1 MAISIRPAV
10 AADAAA
16 CGAILYRAFQALAE
30 SHNFPPD
37 FPSVD
42 VATGLLSML
51 LASPGFYAVVA
62 EDEGRIVGSNF
73 ADQRSQIAGIGPISV
88 DPMVQNQGVGRSL
101 MQAVVDHF
109 AARNFPGIRLVQA
122 AYHNRSL
129 CLYTKLG
136 FRTREPLSVIQGPPL
151 NAKLPEYE
159 VRPATKEDIAACNLL
174 CRRVHGFDRDGE
186 LRDAIDA
193 KTARV
198 VEHMGRITG
207 YAGDIAFFAHAV
219 AETNQGL
226 EALIGAAPAFPGP
239 GFLLPTRNH
248 QVFEWCLDRGLRLVM
263 QTTLMTIGLYN
274 EPAGAYLPSILY

>member
-1 MAISIRPAV
+1 MAITIRPAV
-10 AADAAA
+10 AGDAAP
-16 CGAILYRAFQALAE
+16 CGAILYRAFQTLADQ
-30 SHNFPPD
+30 HNFPPD
-37 FPSVD
+37 FPSIE
-42 VATGLLSML
+42 VATGLSSML
-51 LASPGFYAVVA
+51 LANPGFYAVVA

-73 ADQRSQIAGIGPISV
+73 ADQRSSIVGIGPISV

-109 AARNFPGIRLVQA
+109 ATRNFSGIRLVQA

-136 FRTREPLSVIQGPPL
+136 FRTREPLSVMQGPPL
-151 NAKLPEYE
+151 SAKFPGYE
-159 VRPATKEDIAACNLL
+159 VRLATKEDIAACNLL
-174 CRRVHGFDRDGE
+174 CRRVHGFDRGGE
-186 LRDAIDA
+186 LHEAIDA

-219 AETNQGL
+219 AEANQDL
-226 EALIGAAPAFPGP
+226 KALIGAAPGFAGP

-248 QVFEWCLDRGLRLVM
+248 EVLEWCLDHGLRLVM

>member
-1 MAISIRPAV
+1 MAITIRPAL

-16 CGAILYRAFQALAE
+16 CGAILYRAFQTLAQ

-109 AARNFPGIRLVQA
+109 AARNFPGLVQT

-129 CLYTKLG
+129 CLHTKLG
-136 FRTREPLSVIQGPPL
+136 FRTREPLSMMQGPPL
-151 NAKLPEYE
+151 NAKFPGYE
-159 VRPATKEDIAACNLL
+159 VRPATKEDITACNLL
-174 CRRVHGFDRDGE
+174 CRRVHGFDRGGE
-186 LRDAIDA
+186 LDEAIDA

-198 VEHMGRITG
+198 VEYTGRITG
-207 YAGDIAFFAHAV
+207 YAGDIAFFAHAL
-219 AETNQGL
+219 AETNQDL
-226 EALIGAAPAFPGP
+226 EALIGAVPAFPGP
-239 GFLLPTRNH
+239 GVLLPTRNH
-248 QVFEWCLDRGLRLVM
+248 EVFEWCLDRGLRLVM

-274 EPAGAYLPSILY
+274 EPAGAYLPSVLY